1 MLTTANSKEAK
12 SGSLTIVDFEESTVS
27 EMLKFCYTGDLRED
41 GVPRM
46 IELLLL
52 VSLKSFTPFVF
63 HRNLYSFPVMGRLTF
78 RFKSKDKKQQ

>member
-12 SGSLTIVDFEESTVS
+12 SGCLTIEDFEESTVS
-27 EMLKFCYTGDLRED
+27 EMLKFCYTGDLTED

-52 VSLKSFTPFVF
+52 VSL
-63 HRNLYSFPVMGRLTF
+63 
-78 RFKSKDKKQQ
+78 